1 MENATVYPQK
11 PKRVFTILSILSII
25 NISFELY
32 DQFRAV
38 IIGKLSSEQVDRMIQ
53 NAKELTTNIGAEDV
67 YGIFEKM
74 YAVQRIQNDLFTLSH
89 TIGILTLLV
98 GMAGVVMMLKSNAI
112 GFQLY
117 IVYSLLSTFGIIFYI
132 PFDFVPFP
140 LIIVNIFISLLLI
153 FLYYTNRTWKTE
165 KDIKE

>member
-1 MENATVYPQK
+1 MRNLSNTTQK

-25 NISFELY
+25 NISFELF

-38 IIGKLSSEQVDRMIQ
+38 TIGKLSSEQVDKMIQ
-53 NAKELTTNIGAEDV
+53 NARDLTANIGAEDV

-74 YAVQRIQNDLFTLSH
+74 YAVQRIQNDLFMLSH
-89 TIGILTLLV
+89 TIGILTLLT
-98 GMAGVVMMLKSNAI
+98 GMAGVVMMLKTNAL

-117 IVYSLLSTFGIIFYI
+117 IIYSLLSTFGIIFYI

-140 LIIVNIFISLLLI
+140 LVIVNIFISLILI
-153 FLYYTNRTWKTE
+153 FLYYSNRTWKTA
-165 KDIKE
+165 KEVEE